1 VLVVPQPASESIAF
15 KERYKDTSNSLIVAR
30 SPIAEN
36 YTKINGV
43 AATTGVEKAEFG
55 GLAICRVLN
64 GMWQVAGGHGRIDSK
79 KAVEEMVR
87 YHEAGFTTWDLADI
101 YGPAEDFIGDFRR
114 LLASQKGEGELA
126 KMQAFTKFVPEPR
139 SMSRQFVERSI
150 EQSRS
155 RMGVDAIDLI
165 QFHWWDYYNPAWLD
179 ALVHLSELRDKG
191 IIRNVGL
198 TNFDT
203 AHMQDMADAG
213 IRIASN
219 QVQYSIID
227 QRPGV
232 RMAEFCK
239 KNGAVIFAYGT
250 VCGGLLSEKYLN
262 RPEPGNSELDT
273 LSLRKY
279 KKMVDAWGGW
289 QLFQQLLSALKE
301 IADRHKVGVA
311 NVAARYVLDRPA
323 VAGVIIGARLGLSEH
338 RQDNSR
344 VFSFSLDKEDME
356 KIGAV
361 TLKSRDL
368 YKLIGDCGD
377 EYR

>member
-1 VLVVPQPASESIAF
+1 MI
-15 KERYKDTSNSLIVAR
+15 
-30 SPIAEN
+30 
-36 YTKINGV
+36 
-43 AATTGVEKAEFG
+43 
-55 GLAICRVLN
+55 N

-79 KAVEEMVR
+79 KAIEEMVQ
-87 YHEAGFTTWDLADI
+87 YHRAGFTTWDLADI
-101 YGPAEDFIGDFRR
+101 YGPAEDFVGEFRR
-114 LLASQKGEGELA
+114 LLASQAGEKELA
-126 KMQAFTKFVPEPR
+126 NVQTFTKFVPEPR
-139 SMSRQFVERSI
+139 AMSRQFVEKSV
-150 EQSRS
+150 EQSRR

-179 ALVHLSELRDKG
+179 ALVHLSQLRDKG

-213 IRIASN
+213 IKIASN

-227 QRPGV
+227 QRPAV
-232 RMAEFCK
+232 RMAEFCR
-239 KNGAVIFAYGT
+239 KNGAVLFAYGT
-250 VCGGLLSEKYLN
+250 VCGGLLSERYLN

-289 QLFQQLLSALKE
+289 RLFQELLAALKWV
-301 IADRHKVGVA
+301 ADKHKVSIA
-311 NVAARYVLDRPA
+311 NVVARYVLDRPA
-323 VAGVIIGARLGLSEH
+323 VAGVIIGARLGISEH
-338 RQDNSR
+338 RQDNAR
-344 VFSFSLDKEDME
+344 VSGLSLDREDSE

-361 TLKSRDL
+361 VSKSRNL
-368 YKLIGDCGD
+368 YELIGDCGD